1 MLKLHENEKIII
13 SFHRH
18 WIVVANKMTMAA
30 ALLLIPLA
38 VLIVMP
44 SIEISSEV
52 RLAVFYII
60 MIYLMIVAM
69 IAFVLWI
76 DYYLDVWI
84 VTDIRI
90 IDLEQKGMFKREAS
104 EFLLSKVQDITVEI
118 PSFIAT
124 LLHYGNLRVQTAG
137 QESFAAYDIPHV
149 DEVKNIILAE
159 AKKANGANWPK
170 FQS

>member
-1 MLKLHENEKIII
+1 MLKLYENEKIII
-13 SFHRH
+13 AFHRH
-18 WIVVANKMTMAA
+18 WIVVASKMTLAA
-30 ALLLIPLA
+30 ALLLIPL
-38 VLIVMP
+38 VILIAMP
-44 SIEISSEV
+44 SIEISSEL
-52 RLAVFYII
+52 RLVIFYLI

-84 VTDIRI
+84 VTDSRI
-90 IDLEQKGMFKREAS
+90 IDLEQKGMFKRETS

-118 PSFIAT
+118 PSFTAT

-137 QESFAAYDIPHV
+137 EENFTAYDIPHV
-149 DEVKNIILAE
+149 DEVKNIILTE

-170 FQS
+170 FQN